1 MIKIS
6 EEVVRKIAKGAEILG
21 SGGGGQTYIS
31 ELMALQTLK
40 EDKTTHLIEAESV
53 PNNALVL
60 TVAMMGS
67 PLILK
72 EKIPNGLEARNVLKL
87 LENYFGEETY
97 AIVPIEGAGLNSLTS
112 IVAGL
117 NLGIPVIDADGMGR
131 AFPELQM
138 TTFHISGISITPM
151 AISDEKGNTIFVDSI
166 NNEYGE
172 WFARGVTRLM
182 GGYSWISCY
191 AMTGKELKKAA
202 VKNTLS
208 KAMEIG
214 EILLSEL
221 PPESKLERICEF
233 TKGAM
238 QKGKV
243 ERVRRMKFGKFY
255 GGEAEIMGEEKTKII
270 FQNEYLVVENRS
282 ERISVPDIITLVD
295 SFTLRPITT
304 EEIRAGMNVY
314 ILTMPSDEKWKTE
327 EGLNVVGPKTFGLD
341 EN

>member
-1 MIKIS
+1 
-6 EEVVRKIAKGAEILG
+6 
-21 SGGGGQTYIS
+21 
-31 ELMALQTLK
+31 
-40 EDKTTHLIEAESV
+40 
-53 PNNALVL
+53 
-60 TVAMMGS
+60 
-67 PLILK
+67 
-72 EKIPNGLEARNVLKL
+72 
-87 LENYFGEETY
+87 
-97 AIVPIEGAGLNSLTS
+97 
-112 IVAGL
+112 
-117 NLGIPVIDADGMGR
+117 
-131 AFPELQM
+131 
-138 TTFHISGISITPM
+138 
-151 AISDEKGNTIFVDSI
+151 
-166 NNEYGE
+166 
-172 WFARGVTRLM
+172 M

-243 ERVRRMKFGKFY
+243 ERIRRMKFGKFY